1 MEERLPT
8 AIQRHEVRRL
18 IESGAQLV
26 EVLPAEEFEREHLPG
41 AMSIPLKT
49 LRPETVAQ
57 LQRDRPIVV
66 YCADTTYV
74 KQLSVVIRRAK
85 EGRRECHVARLLA
98 GFWTLAYL
106 C

>member
-1 MEERLPT
+1 MPI
-8 AIQRHEVRRL
+8 AIQRDEVRRL
-18 IESGAQLV
+18 LESGGQLV

-49 LRPETVAQ
+49 LRRKTVAQ

-74 KQLSVVIRRAK
+74 KQLFVVIQRAK
-85 EGRRECHVARLLA
+85 KGRGQCHVARLLA

-106 C
+106 CWG